1 MCLHTHYT
9 LLHPQPVCVFP
20 LVCGHA
26 LYTAQAWRM
35 VLLSVT
41 LEISLTPQAK
51 AMRIYAVF
59 LLLLILSDDL

>member
-1 MCLHTHYT
+1 
-9 LLHPQPVCVFP
+9 
-20 LVCGHA
+20 
-26 LYTAQAWRM
+26 M